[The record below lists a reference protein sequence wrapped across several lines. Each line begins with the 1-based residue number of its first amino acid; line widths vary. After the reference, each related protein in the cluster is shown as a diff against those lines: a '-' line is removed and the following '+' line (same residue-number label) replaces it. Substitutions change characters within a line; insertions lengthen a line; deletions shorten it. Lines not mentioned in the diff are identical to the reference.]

1 VSDLVTIFSPDFL
14 LRNSLYAG
22 IVVGFVCPLIGLYF
36 VLRRMIFMA
45 VALPQVSS
53 AGIALAF
60 LLHGLGLH
68 FLPHVTEEHWMALA
82 GSLTLNAVVIL
93 VLVALER
100 RRVGTTEGRIG
111 VTYVLASATAI
122 LLVAANPHGE
132 AHVLSLLKGEIVA
145 VSSESLGLILVG
157 YGFVLLTLGA
167 CHRELLLVSYDR
179 ETAITL
185 GRSVALWDMVLFG
198 LIGLTIALGV
208 MTVGPLVV
216 FAFLVIPPLAAF
228 RLVRGMAQ
236 LSMVAAMMGVVS
248 AVAGFYLSYR
258 LDLPLGPTD
267 AVVVALMFGA
277 TLLTNRL
284 VSS

>member
-1 VSDLVTIFSPDFL
+1 
-14 LRNSLYAG
+14 
-22 IVVGFVCPLIGLYF
+22 
-36 VLRRMIFMA
+36 
-45 VALPQVSS
+45 
-53 AGIALAF
+53 
-60 LLHGLGLH
+60 
-68 FLPHVTEEHWMALA
+68 MALA

-248 AVAGFYLSYR
+248 AVAGFYLSDRRGRRRADVRRHAPYEPAGV
-258 LDLPLGPTD
+258 LVKPAPL
-267 AVVVALMFGA
+267 VRKL
-277 TLLTNRL
+277 RR
-284 VSS
+284 